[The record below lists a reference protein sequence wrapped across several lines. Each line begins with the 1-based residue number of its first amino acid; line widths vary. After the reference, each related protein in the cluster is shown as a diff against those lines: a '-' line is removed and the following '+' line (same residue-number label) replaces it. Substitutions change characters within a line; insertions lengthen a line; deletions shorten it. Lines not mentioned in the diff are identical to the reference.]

1 MARRT
6 ITDLGVAAL
15 KPKAAR
21 YNFADPQLPGHYIR
35 VAPSGG
41 KSFAVV
47 TRDPNGKQI
56 WATIG
61 PTHLHTIAEARE
73 LARDLIKKIKAG
85 EDRGGPETFA
95 SVAEQWLAR
104 HVVAR
109 GLRSEDH
116 IRRCL
121 ALHVLPAWGGREF
134 TSIKRRDVAGLLD
147 QIEDSGGPVIA
158 DKVLAFI
165 SGITNW
171 YATRNDDYVSP
182 VTRGMRRSSTR
193 DRARERILTDDE
205 IRAMWKAAD
214 NHDVFGA
221 LIKMLLLTGQRREKV
236 ATIRWQDVSVD
247 GVWTIPAEARE
258 KGNAREL
265 VLPEAA
271 LEVIR
276 SRPRLESNSYI
287 FAGRTTGP
295 LRNFYTGKERFDA
308 EVKIAP
314 WTIHDL
320 RRTAKSLMQRAGVL
334 PHISER
340 VLGHAIT
347 GVEGTYDRHGYRE
360 EKAEAL
366 KRLAA
371 LLGTIINP
379 PDNVTVSR
387 VA

>member
-6 ITDLGVAAL
+6 LTDLGVAAL

-35 VAPSGG
+35 VTPSGR

-56 WATIG
+56 WHTIG
-61 PTHLHTIAEARE
+61 STSLHTIGEARE
-73 LARDLIKKIKAG
+73 LAREAIKAIKAG
-85 EDRGGPETFA
+85 ADRGGPETFS
-95 SVAEQWLAR
+95 SVAEQWLTR

-134 TSIKRRDVAGLLD
+134 TSIKRRDVATLLD

-182 VTRGMRRSSTR
+182 VTRGMRRSSTKE
-193 DRARERILTDDE
+193 RARERVLTDDE
-205 IRAMWKAAD
+205 IRIMWTAAD
-214 NHDVFGA
+214 QHDVFGA
-221 LIKMLLLTGQRREKV
+221 LVKMLLLTGQRREKV
-236 ATIRWQDVSVD
+236 ATMRWQDVSVD

-265 VLPEAA
+265 VLSETA
-271 LEVIR
+271 LQVIR
-276 SRPRLESNSYI
+276 SRPRLESNPYI

-295 LRNFYTGKERFDA
+295 LRNFYTGKGRFDA
-308 EVKIAP
+308 EVRIAP
-314 WTIHDL
+314 WILHDL

-340 VLGHAIT
+340 VLGHAIA
-347 GVEGTYDRHGYRE
+347 GVEGTYDRHSYVT
-360 EKAEAL
+360 EKAHAL
-366 KRLAA
+366 KALAS
-371 LLGTIINP
+371 LIENILRPG
-379 PDNVTVSR
+379 DDKVVGLR
-387 VA
+387 

>member
-6 ITDLGVAAL
+6 LTDLGVAAL

-35 VAPSGG
+35 VTPSGG

-56 WATIG
+56 WHTIG
-61 PTHLHTIAEARE
+61 STSLHTIAEARE
-73 LARDLIKKIKAG
+73 LAREAIKAIKAG
-85 EDRGGPETFA
+85 ADRGGPETFA
-95 SVAEQWLAR
+95 SVAEQWLTR

-121 ALHVLPAWGGREF
+121 ALHVLPAWGSREF
-134 TSIKRRDVAGLLD
+134 TSIKRRDVAALLD

-182 VTRGMRRSSTR
+182 VTRGMRRSSTKE
-193 DRARERILTDDE
+193 RARERILTDDE
-205 IRAMWKAAD
+205 IRIMWTAAD
-214 NHDVFGA
+214 KHDVFGA

-236 ATIRWQDVSVD
+236 ATMRWQDVSVD

-271 LEVIR
+271 LQVIR
-276 SRPRLESNSYI
+276 SRPRLESNPYI

-295 LRNFYTGKERFDA
+295 LRNFYTGKGRFDA

-314 WTIHDL
+314 WTLHDL

-340 VLGHAIT
+340 VLGHAIQ
-347 GVEGTYDRHGYRE
+347 GVEGTYDRHSYVT
-360 EKAEAL
+360 EKAHAL
-366 KRLAA
+366 KALASLISTILAPTDSKVHRLH
-371 LLGTIINP
+371 G
-379 PDNVTVSR
+379 
-387 VA
+387 

>member
-6 ITDLGVAAL
+6 LTDLGVAAL

-21 YNFADPQLPGHYIR
+21 YNFSDPQLPGHYIR
-35 VAPSGG
+35 VTPSGG

-56 WATIG
+56 WHTIG
-61 PTHLHTIAEARE
+61 STALHKIAEARE
-73 LARDLIKKIKAG
+73 LARDAIKAIKAG
-85 EDRGGPETFA
+85 EDRGGPETF
-95 SVAEQWLAR
+95 STVAEQWLTR
-104 HVVAR
+104 HVVAK

-121 ALHVLPAWGGREF
+121 ALHVLPAWGSRDF
-134 TSIKRRDVAGLLD
+134 TSIKRRDVAALLD
-147 QIEDSGGPVIA
+147 HIEDNGGPVMA
-158 DKVLAFI
+158 TKVLAFI
-165 SGITNW
+165 SGISNW
-171 YATRNDDYVSP
+171 YSTRNDDYVSP
-182 VTRGMRRSSTR
+182 VTRGMRRSSTKE
-193 DRARERILTDDE
+193 RARERILSDDE
-205 IRAMWKAAD
+205 IRAMWGAAD
-214 NHDVFGA
+214 KHDVFGA

-236 ATIRWQDVSVD
+236 ATMRWQDVSVD

-276 SRPRLESNSYI
+276 ARAKVESNPYI

-308 EVKIAP
+308 DVKMAP

-320 RRTAKSLMQRAGVL
+320 RRTAKSLMARAGVR
-334 PHISER
+334 PDISER
-340 VLGHAIT
+340 VLGHVIT
-347 GVEGTYDRHGYRE
+347 GVEGTYDRHSYRE
-360 EKAEAL
+360 EKAHAL
-366 KRLAA
+366 KALAGLIDSILRPPSEKVHRLH
-371 LLGTIINP
+371 G
-379 PDNVTVSR
+379 
-387 VA
+387 

>member
-35 VAPSGG
+35 VTPAGG
-41 KSFAVV
+41 ESFAVV

-61 PTHLHTIAEARE
+61 PTHLHTISEARE
-73 LARDLIKKIKAG
+73 IARDLIKKIKAG

-95 SVAEQWLAR
+95 SVAEQWLTR

-165 SGITNW
+165 SGICNW

-182 VTRGMRRSSTR
+182 VTRGMRRSSTKE
-193 DRARERILTDDE
+193 RARERILTDDE
-205 IRAMWKAAD
+205 IRAVWSAAD
-214 NHDVFGA
+214 QHGTFGA
-221 LIKMLLLTGQRREKV
+221 LVKTLLLTGQRREKV
-236 ATIRWQDVSVD
+236 ATMRWQDVSID
-247 GVWTIPAEARE
+247 GVWTIPAVARE
-258 KGNAREL
+258 KNNAREL
-265 VLPEAA
+265 VLPEAV
-271 LEVIR
+271 LQFIR
-276 SRPRLESNSYI
+276 SRPRFESNPYVFS
-287 FAGRTTGP
+287 GRSIGP

-314 WTIHDL
+314 WTLHDL
-320 RRTAKSLMQRAGVL
+320 RRTARSLMSRAGVR
-334 PHISER
+334 PDISER
-340 VLGHAIT
+340 VLGHVIA
-347 GVEGTYDRHGYRE
+347 GVEGIYDRHSYVT
-360 EKAEAL
+360 EKAQALTALAGLLENILRPEA
-366 KRLAA
+366 
-371 LLGTIINP
+371 P
-379 PDNVTVSR
+379 TVVNLR
-387 VA
+387 G